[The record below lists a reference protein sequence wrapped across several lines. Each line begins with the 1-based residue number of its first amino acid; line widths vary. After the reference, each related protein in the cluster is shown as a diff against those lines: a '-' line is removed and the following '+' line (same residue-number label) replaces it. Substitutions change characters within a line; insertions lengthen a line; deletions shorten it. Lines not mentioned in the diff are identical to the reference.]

1 MLGGLAQRYLRD
13 ATIVLGDFNR
23 PREEVTDLL
32 ADSNIHPA
40 PRPLAPNQQPQ
51 HQTWYTRFERRLQ
64 CEIFSELDYIA
75 SNRYLSPCSSLLHN
89 EPLTSDHLLIM
100 SSIDSSDLQV
110 STSSIEEKQRI
121 EIKGDIHERE
131 IIDIFLDDRWPQTQ
145 FVDIAKS
152 KGLTEVVRRR
162 ERSLLDELLIL
173 E

>member
-1 MLGGLAQRYLRD
+1 
-13 ATIVLGDFNR
+13 
-23 PREEVTDLL
+23 
-32 ADSNIHPA
+32 
-40 PRPLAPNQQPQ
+40 
-51 HQTWYTRFERRLQ
+51 
-64 CEIFSELDYIA
+64 
-75 SNRYLSPCSSLLHN
+75 
-89 EPLTSDHLLIM
+89 M